1 MNTPLASNTYSAG
14 ANFFNI
20 PLSPWRSESEAVPHT
35 FLTGC
40 SQNQKQHRAYN
51 YCETSLENPSGRFDP
66 TISTQWLLVI
76 VSFCSTHTGGVGG
89 GGGERGI
96 ILILILAADI
106 IISVLVC
113 ERGRERG
120 FM

>member
-1 MNTPLASNTYSAG
+1 LL
-14 ANFFNI
+14 
-20 PLSPWRSESEAVPHT
+20 LSPTAPHT
-35 FLTGC
+35 G
-40 SQNQKQHRAYN
+40 
-51 YCETSLENPSGRFDP
+51 
-66 TISTQWLLVI
+66 
-76 VSFCSTHTGGVGG
+76 GGVGG

-96 ILILILAADI
+96 ILILILAAADI